1 MTDTKTCDICVETLN
16 KSTRKPICCILCED
30 PKPVCCSA
38 CFTKYLM
45 GTSNITPRCV
55 FCDNEVTMDFI
66 YDNST
71 KIFMEQ
77 YRSHQFDM
85 RFSIEESKLPE
96 TQDEA
101 NRIKWNQQKERFLK
115 KLYNE
120 KYIIHYQKKML
131 IDDLGYLKKENEEKI
146 STSNQIEE
154 LRKKS
159 NDIQKQY
166 MSLHVERYKKPD
178 KQQFVKGCPSNT
190 CRGFLSTAYKC
201 GTCEKYFCPDCYEVK
216 QTRNDETHICDA
228 DTKATLDLLKS
239 DSKACPKC
247 SVLIFRISGCPQMWC
262 VQCHTAFNWD
272 TGHIDKGYVHNP
284 EYFRYLR
291 ERGDHIPRN
300 PNDIVNGCNVRIPIQ
315 SELRAALQ
323 NHKITHREWSGWY
336 DYLNH
341 VRWYVLPNEARNYR
355 DIDYSEFRIAYLNDE
370 ITKEAWKK
378 NLKMKMKKDELL
390 MERFFILDMFCNVMS
405 DLFINLMANQDIE
418 MFQGNAKEIFIYTN
432 SQMERL
438 NKKFLSKDKKF
449 FLDQTDWRVQFYF
462 GFGIPIGHY

>member
-1 MTDTKTCDICVETLN
+1 MTEEKTCAICVETIN
-16 KSTRKPICCILCED
+16 KSTRKPVCCIVCEE

-45 GTSNITPRCV
+45 GTSSITPRCV
-55 FCDNEVTMDFI
+55 FCDNELTMDFI
-66 YDNST
+66 YENVT
-71 KIFMEQ
+71 KIFMDQ
-77 YRSHQFDM
+77 YKNHQFEM

-101 NRIKWNQQKERFLK
+101 NRIKWNQQKERILK
-115 KLYNE
+115 KLFNE
-120 KYIIHYQKKML
+120 RYIIYYQKKML
-131 IDDLGYLKKENEEKI
+131 TDDLPYLKRDNKERDQI
-146 STSNQIEE
+146 CQQIEE
-154 LRKKS
+154 LKLKY
-159 NDIQKQY
+159 NDIQRQSV
-166 MSLHVERYKKPD
+166 SLHVERYKKQE

-201 GTCEKYFCPDCYEVK
+201 GTCEKYFCPDCNAVK
-216 QTRNDETHICDA
+216 QSRNDETHVCDA

-239 DSKACPKC
+239 DSKPCPKC
-247 SVLIFRISGCPQMWC
+247 TVMIFRISGCPQMWC

-300 PNDIVNGCNVRIPIQ
+300 PNDIVNGCNVRIPLQ
-315 SELRAALQ
+315 SELRQALQ
-323 NHKITHREWSGWY
+323 KTIITHREWSGWY

-341 VRWYVLPNEARNYR
+341 VRWYILPNDARNYR
-355 DIDYSEFRIAYLNDE
+355 DIDYSEFRIAYLNGE
-370 ITKEAWKK
+370 LTKEVWKK

-405 DLFINLMANQDIE
+405 DLFINLMANQDIT

-432 SQMERL
+432 NQMERL
-438 NKKFLSKDKKF
+438 NKKFLSKDKKY
-449 FLDQTDWRVQFYF
+449 FLDKTDWRIQYYF
-462 GFGIPIGHY
+462 GYGLPIGHY